1 MITQPDRKSGRGRK
15 ITQSA
20 VKIHASSEN
29 VQILQPEDINSSET
43 IIALKAMNLDIMV
56 VAAYGQI
63 FTQELLQLPNLG
75 CVNIHASLLPKWRGA
90 SPIQHAILSGDE
102 KSGVTIMQMC
112 QKMDAGDIWLQ
123 EPCDIEKHDTA
134 QSLHDKLSAIGGDI
148 ILNAINAI
156 AEGGRKPTPQDSH
169 SASYCSKLKKDQ
181 GQIQWNESA
190 DIIERKVR
198 AFFPWPGTY
207 TFYNA
212 RRLRIVGADK
222 RVVKENS
229 NEPGTVLGCNSE
241 GILVATGKDAI
252 LIKELVPEGGK
263 KVCASDFANSNQL
276 INEIFG

>member
-1 MITQPDRKSGRGRK
+1 MQKLRIAYAGTPDFAVPALHTLIHSQHEVTAVITQPDRKSGRGRK

-43 IIALKAMNLDIMV
+43 IVALKAMNLDIMV

-123 EPCDIEKHDTA
+123 EPCDIEKYDTA

-148 ILNAINAI
+148 ILNAIDAI
-156 AEGGRKPTPQDSH
+156 AQGGRKPTPQDSH
-169 SASYCSKLKKDQ
+169 LASYCSKLKKDQ
-181 GQIQWNESA
+181 GQIQWDESA
-190 DIIERKVR
+190 DIIESTRIFSV
-198 AFFPWPGTY
+198 
-207 TFYNA
+207 A
-212 RRLRIVGADK
+212 RHIHFLQ
-222 RVVKENS
+222 
-229 NEPGTVLGCNSE
+229 C
-241 GILVATGKDAI
+241 ATITNCGR
-252 LIKELVPEGGK
+252 
-263 KVCASDFANSNQL
+263 
-276 INEIFG
+276 